1 MSLKR
6 KVEKYRFQVDG
17 FGISSVHTHHCFLA
31 FIGILGKYVNSSEI
45 TISQGASV
53 KSFRSM
59 FIKDD

>member
-45 TISQGASV
+45 TFTGSKCQILQIYVHKG
-53 KSFRSM
+53 
-59 FIKDD
+59 